1 MSNHRN
7 IEQSPF
13 HAGERYVQTQVGV
26 RDIENWARKVVRP
39 YLPEQHR
46 GFHTALPFLVAA
58 ARDGYGR
65 PWATLLSGP
74 DGFVT
79 SPDSRTLNIHAR
91 PAAGDALEDA
101 LVGGADIGILGIE
114 LATRR
119 RNRVN
124 GRMARDGVGGLVLA
138 VEQAFGNCPQYIQSR
153 DHTVL
158 PDIDRIAEP
167 RPVKELQRLDE
178 RARHIISRADTLFIA
193 SHLPGI
199 GDTAGTDISH
209 RGGKPGFVRIDG
221 DGLLTMPDFP
231 GNQFF
236 NTLGNVHLNP
246 KVGLL
251 FIDFRTRGL
260 LSMTGHA
267 EIVWKGEE
275 VQLYSG
281 AERLIKFRLDKAIL
295 WERTVPIRWRFR
307 GWSRSLDR
315 TGSW

>member
-1 MSNHRN
+1 MTDDAT
-7 IEQSPF
+7 SPF
-13 HAGERYVQTQVGV
+13 HAGERAVQRRAGAHDRVARTGRRFV
-26 RDIENWARKVVRP
+26 RDHLNDEQRDFYAQ
-39 YLPEQHR
+39 LPSLFVGSVDR
-46 GFHTALPFLVAA
+46 V
-58 ARDGYGR
+58 GR
-65 PWATLLSGP
+65 PWASVLFGRP
-74 DGFVT
+74 GFLTSSDPRHLDVT
-79 SPDSRTLNIHAR
+79 AKCIHHDPLNENLIR
-91 PAAGDALEDA
+91 DAPLG
-101 LVGGADIGILGIE
+101 LLGIN
-114 LATRR
+114 LSTKRR
-119 RNRVN
+119 HRLN
-124 GRMARDGVGGLVLA
+124 GRVSFLQNGRFRIKVA
-138 VEQAFGNCPQYIQSR
+138 QAFGNCPQYIQSR

-209 RGGKPGFVRIDG
+209 RGGKPGFVRIDA